1 MKKLR
6 APQHTGDSTCVCVC
20 ARAEDL
26 HLTEYIAVLSGGSS
40 GKQLSCTD
48 YKKYEKES

>member
-6 APQHTGDSTCVCVC
+6 APQHTGDSTCV
-20 ARAEDL
+20 RAEDL
-26 HLTEYIAVLSGGSS
+26 DLAEYIAFLSGGSS

-48 YKKYEKES
+48 YKEYEKES